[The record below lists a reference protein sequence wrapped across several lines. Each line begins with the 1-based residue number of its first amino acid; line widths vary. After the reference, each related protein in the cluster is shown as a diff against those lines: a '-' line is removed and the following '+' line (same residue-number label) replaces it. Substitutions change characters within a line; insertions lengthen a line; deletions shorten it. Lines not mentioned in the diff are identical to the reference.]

1 MLRALI
7 AGLYAVFGVIFSM
20 PAHWHFA
27 SLAKK
32 DPKKAWLKS
41 SQYVRGFFKNIM
53 FLSGTK
59 VDVRGLENLPDENT
73 GVLFLANHRSY
84 FDIIILQAVLGR
96 PVGFVAKKELKKIP
110 LFHYF
115 MSDIGCVY
123 LNRQSP
129 REAMK
134 SIKEATDNL
143 ANGLNMT
150 LFPEGTRNKGTDLL
164 PFKEGGYRIAE
175 KAKAPM
181 VLVAMTGNDQILE
194 ANKGFTIKARHVTLE
209 FSKPYYIADMT
220 REERKEFYSQIPSKI
235 ADMLKT
241 HAN

>member
-96 PVGFVAKKELKKIP
+96 PVGFVAKKELKKIM
-110 LFHYF
+110 FVHHYH
-115 MSDIGCVY
+115 
-123 LNRQSP
+123 
-129 REAMK
+129 
-134 SIKEATDNL
+134 T
-143 ANGLNMT
+143 
-150 LFPEGTRNKGTDLL
+150 
-164 PFKEGGYRIAE
+164 
-175 KAKAPM
+175 
-181 VLVAMTGNDQILE
+181 
-194 ANKGFTIKARHVTLE
+194 HVRL
-209 FSKPYYIADMT
+209 
-220 REERKEFYSQIPSKI
+220 
-235 ADMLKT
+235 
-241 HAN
+241 